1 MDTKNKVVNVRV
13 VNAKRKGRAKARGKV
28 KETEKEKKSKAK
40 QRQKQRQEV
49 NINLSSGGSGGGGSG
64 GGGTSFIPTPQAP
77 AFDYSL
83 LANLIRPANTVD
95 MPIRAMAPIPEPVQ
109 VRPAEEPTLA
119 EAKKQ
124 RVPVSM
130 RMSESEAGYESF
142 PTSSGEDATREEV
155 RRQEKAALEIMGRY
169 AGIPKSFR
177 IKKGESEQ
185 DARVRYE
192 QQLANKSARERQN
205 TFERQKE
212 KVLSKI
218 PMAEAQAGGAT
229 FVGEGDVFVL
239 GEK

>member
-1 MDTKNKVVNVRV
+1 MYIMPEKKVINVRLV
-13 VNAKRKGRAKARGKV
+13 KGKSKRKSRAKKP
-28 KETEKEKKSKAK
+28 KEKARQK
-40 QRQKQRQEV
+40 QKQRQTV
-49 NINLSSGGSGGGGSG
+49 NVQVSSGGSG
-64 GGGTSFIPTPQAP
+64 GGGTSFIPMPQAP

-119 EAKKQ
+119 GMKSGGSAMTEAEKEVKA
-124 RVPVSM
+124 RIRKPNETEEAYNM
-130 RMSESEAGYESF
+130 RM
-142 PTSSGEDATREEV
+142 V
-155 RRQEKAALEIMGRY
+155 K
-169 AGIPKSFR
+169 
-177 IKKGESEQ
+177 
-185 DARVRYE
+185 YE

-229 FVGEGDVFVL
+229 FVGEGDVFAM

>member
-1 MDTKNKVVNVRV
+1 MPEKKVINVRLV
-13 VNAKRKGRAKARGKV
+13 KGKSKRKSRAKKP
-28 KETEKEKKSKAK
+28 KEKARQK
-40 QRQKQRQEV
+40 QKQRQTV
-49 NINLSSGGSGGGGSG
+49 NVQVSSGGSG
-64 GGGTSFIPTPQAP
+64 GGGTSFIPMPQAP

-130 RMSESEAGYESF
+130 QMSEREAGYESF

-218 PMAEAQAGGAT
+218 PMAEAQAGAT
-229 FVGEGDVFVL
+229 FVGEGDVFAM

>member
-1 MDTKNKVVNVRV
+1 MPEKKVINVRLV
-13 VNAKRKGRAKARGKV
+13 KGKSKRKSRAKKP
-28 KETEKEKKSKAK
+28 KEKARQK
-40 QRQKQRQEV
+40 QKQRQTV
-49 NINLSSGGSGGGGSG
+49 NVQVSSGGSG
-64 GGGTSFIPTPQAP
+64 GGGTSFIPMPQAP

-130 RMSESEAGYESF
+130 QMSEREAGYESF
-142 PTSSGEDATREEV
+142 PTSSGEEATRQEV

-185 DARVRYE
+185 DAMVRYE
-192 QQLANKSARERQN
+192 EYLANKSARERQN

-218 PMAEAQAGGAT
+218 PMAEAQAGAT
-229 FVGEGDVFVL
+229 FVGEGDVFAM